1 MRSART
7 VARVGGVH
15 TVETAVHIFRI
26 RNMHCDDCAA
36 LIDDTLRA
44 IPGVRTAHA
53 TYRTREIQVE
63 LDRLRTSPE
72 TVTAAITELGFQVR
86 PPTIVPTQPVEPV
99 EQQVSD
105 SAWRVLEPL
114 LVSTNLHQTKRA
126 RAARQVFEG
135 IAYKH
140 REKVP
145 WRDVPAKFGPWQT
158 LYARLA
164 RWRSDGTWST
174 LTAAARHSAFADE
187 LAWLDSAAD

>member
-1 MRSART
+1 
-7 VARVGGVH
+7 
-15 TVETAVHIFRI
+15 VETAAHTFRI
-26 RNMHCDDCAA
+26 RNMHCDACAA

-44 IPGVRTAHA
+44 LPGVRTAHA

-63 LDRLRTSPE
+63 LDPLRTSPE
-72 TVTAAITELGFQVR
+72 TVTEAITELGFQVR
-86 PPTIVPTQPVEPV
+86 PPATPTAGQPVESV

-105 SAWRVLEPL
+105 PAWQVLEPVL
-114 LVSTNLHQTKRA
+114 LGTKLHQTTRA
-126 RAARQVFEG
+126 RAVRQVFEG

-164 RWRSDGTWST
+164 RWRSDGTWSK

-187 LAWLDSAAD
+187 LAWLDSAD

>member
-1 MRSART
+1 M
-7 VARVGGVH
+7 
-15 TVETAVHIFRI
+15 ETADHIFRI

-44 IPGVRTAHA
+44 LPGVLSAYA
-53 TYRTREIQVE
+53 TYKTREIQVE
-63 LDRLRTSPE
+63 LDPHRTSLE
-72 TVTAAITELGFQVR
+72 TVTDAITELGFQVR
-86 PPTIVPTQPVEPV
+86 PPTVVPSQPVEPV

-114 LVSTNLHQTKRA
+114 LLNTKSHQTKRA
-126 RAARQVFEG
+126 RAVRQVFEG

-164 RWRSDGTWST
+164 RWRSDGTWT
-174 LTAAARHSAFADE
+174 KLTTTAQHSAFSDE
-187 LAWLDSAAD
+187 LAWLESADD